1 VGVILTFSSCAPVLA
16 NEVANATTPT
26 ILLNLI
32 MRTPIVNKKEFFYF
46 EVFADS
52 GIEGICSRG

>member
-1 VGVILTFSSCAPVLA
+1 VLA

-32 MRTPIVNKKEFFYF
+32 MRTPIVNKKAFFYF

-52 GIEGICSRG
+52 GTEGICSRG